1 MHFIG
6 REKKLDSSI
15 VSFDFCIGKLPFPL
29 RPLSC
34 TRALSLSSLSF
45 LTMAAASAA
54 VQAAVLGAAQAVEA
68 AVDAKIDALDAALR
82 DGDNAANSDD
92 LAALRARRLAQ
103 LRADADARAQW
114 ERQGHGVLHH
124 ARSDKE
130 CFDAARG
137 CARVVACF
145 ARASSRPCDAMERL
159 LSQLAPR
166 HLEAKFV
173 RVDAERCPFL
183 ADKMRVTVLP
193 TLAVLLEGRAEGYQV
208 GFDGLPGGDG
218 CGAAALEARLV
229 DLGGLRPEGVS
240 VLSSSS
246 SSKASCGSAPSMEKH
261 RSGMVRGGRRGEGR
275 VAEEDEDSDF
285 D

>member
-1 MHFIG
+1 
-6 REKKLDSSI
+6 
-15 VSFDFCIGKLPFPL
+15 
-29 RPLSC
+29 
-34 TRALSLSSLSF
+34 
-45 LTMAAASAA
+45 MAAAPAT

-82 DGDNAANSDD
+82 DGESNAANSDD
-92 LAALRARRLAQ
+92 LTALRARRLAQ

-114 ERQGHGVLHH
+114 EHQGHGSLHH

-130 CFDAARG
+130 FFDAARG

-159 LSQLAPR
+159 LTQLAPR

-183 ADKMRVTVLP
+183 ADRMRVTVLP
-193 TLAVLLEGRAEGYQV
+193 TLAVLVDGKAEGYQV
-208 GFDGLPGGDG
+208 GFDGLPGGDV

-246 SSKASCGSAPSMEKH
+246 SKMNSGSAPSMEKH

>member
-1 MHFIG
+1 M
-6 REKKLDSSI
+6 SAS
-15 VSFDFCIGKLPFPL
+15 
-29 RPLSC
+29 
-34 TRALSLSSLSF
+34 T
-45 LTMAAASAA
+45 SAA

-82 DGDNAANSDD
+82 DGGSSANSDD
-92 LAALRARRLAQ
+92 LAQLRARRLAQ

-130 CFDAARG
+130 FFDAARG
-137 CARVVACF
+137 CSKVIACF
-145 ARASSRPCDAMERL
+145 ARSSSRPCDAMERL
-159 LSQLAPR
+159 LTQLAPR

-183 ADKMRVTVLP
+183 ADRMRVTVLP
-193 TLAVLLEGRAEGYQV
+193 TLAVLLEGKAEGYQV
-208 GFDGLPGGDG
+208 GFDGLPGGSVDG
-218 CGAAALEARLV
+218 CGAAELEARLV

-240 VLSSSS
+240 VI
-246 SSKASCGSAPSMEKH
+246 SKSNGSAPSLEKL
-261 RSGMVRGGRRGEGR
+261 RSGMVRGGGRGKGR

-285 D
+285 E